1 MSLALL
7 GYLMWQLQLHLL
19 RRNDTAILEA
29 VVASDGIWHLTL
41 KSGVELSGELLP
53 DSFVKP
59 WLMVLGFRA
68 TEKKIYPISRPSS
81 GNLWTIFNRKFLKL
95 AQLRRT
101 WRCQCRERQDAG
113 SDVLRICSIKSPKY
127 DPQGCGKCRFRQ
139 EHEPAHPNMN
149 VIFGQII
156 FPAALK
162 IGPLPINKRLI
173 LFPDSLDKE
182 TTRRLRVHLLSN
194 RQLRQGQLPHR

>member
-1 MSLALL
+1 MRNQAESIHLRPVPSRYLAIWLGITHTVALIVIWQIQLHAAWKISMSLALL

-41 KSGVELSGELLP
+41 KSGVELSVELLP

-68 TEKKIYPISRPSS
+68 TEKKIYPISRTSS
-81 GNLWTIFNRKFLKL
+81 GNLWTIFNRK
-95 AQLRRT
+95 T
-101 WRCQCRERQDAG
+101 
-113 SDVLRICSIKSPKY
+113 S
-127 DPQGCGKCRFRQ
+127 
-139 EHEPAHPNMN
+139 
-149 VIFGQII
+149 
-156 FPAALK
+156 
-162 IGPLPINKRLI
+162 LPINKRLI

-194 RQLRQGQLPHR
+194 RQLRQGLLPHR